1 MKKMS
6 TLLAICLI
14 VAMLA
19 TLFAGCNRQPQP
31 TVPSTVAP
39 TDTTDPP
46 KPTAPTEP
54 TEPPEP
60 TEPTEPPATEGG
72 DLIEGTPGVG
82 ENPFD

>member
-39 TDTTDPP
+39 TDSTDPTN
-46 KPTAPTEP
+46 PT
-54 TEPPEP
+54 EP